1 VSDDPRTRTSRSP
14 RGWLARRLRAQ
25 EDGFSLIEM
34 IVTMSMSLVI
44 LAALLVLWSST
55 ARNETVN
62 AARYE
67 SIDDAS
73 RTLERMTREV
83 REATT
88 VSQTASKVTLTV
100 LKRGLAVTD
109 VSAPHAIE
117 YDCSGAG
124 SRAGTFACTRTDH
137 TTGATAIVLDA
148 LTTSS
153 VFSNVAGQPN
163 LKISLS
169 LVVSNQDNPIV
180 VSGGASPRN
189 CTGAL
194 SSCA

>member
-1 VSDDPRTRTSRSP
+1 M
-14 RGWLARRLRAQ
+14 
-25 EDGFSLIEM
+25 SLIEL
-34 IVTMSMSLVI
+34 IVTMSMALVI
-44 LAALLVLWSST
+44 LAALLVLWSSA

-83 REATT
+83 REAT
-88 VSQTASKVTLTV
+88 AVTPTPSVLTLSV
-100 LKRGLAVTD
+100 WKRGLAATD
-109 VSAPHAIE
+109 ASALHQIT
-117 YDCSGAG
+117 YDCSRAG
-124 SRAGTFACTRTDH
+124 SRAGTFACTRKDLM
-137 TTGATAIVLDA
+137 TGAEETVVDA
-148 LTTSS
+148 LSSSS
-153 VFSNVAGQPN
+153 VFSAVAGQPN
-163 LKISLS
+163 LEISLS
-169 LVVSNQDNPIV
+169 MVVSNQDNPIV